1 MKRIKV
7 LLISLL
13 FSVSFIFAQE
23 TERVIAI
30 SSDGTQGSYLLAQVK
45 RIDMTITETSTSMTV
60 LCKNNYSQTGV
71 QKILFSTPITE
82 IKEIGVNNVYVYP
95 NPVSHTLYIEGVSDE
110 TPLYIFNL
118 AGQCISQ
125 EYGSEID
132 VTSLQQGTY
141 ILRINQQHVKF
152 IKK

>member
-30 SSDGTQGSYLLAQVK
+30 SSDGAQGSYLLAQVQ

-118 AGQCISQ
+118 AGQCIGQ
-125 EYGSEID
+125 EYGSQID
-132 VTSLQQGTY
+132 VTFLQQGTY

>member
-1 MKRIKV
+1 MKKLLV
-7 LLISLL
+7 LVMGLIIACNMS
-13 FSVSFIFAQE
+13 FAQD

-30 SSDGTQGSYLLAQVK
+30 SSDGAQGSYLLAQVK

-118 AGQCISQ
+118 AGQCIGQ

-132 VTSLQQGTY
+132 VTFLSQGTY

>member
-30 SSDGTQGSYLLAQVK
+30 SSDGAQGSYLLAQVK

-132 VTSLQQGTY
+132 VTFLHQGTY